1 MKIENTGEGNG
12 RGERKTKRRE
22 EKRGKEKKRKEK
34 LRNGRGY
41 EKNRRIIMGKFNIA
55 TTTSF
60 PIAYSITIL
69 SVSLCVTK

>member
-1 MKIENTGEGNG
+1 MKIENNGEGKG

-22 EKRGKEKKRKEK
+22 ERKRKEK
-34 LRNGRGY
+34 LRDGRGY